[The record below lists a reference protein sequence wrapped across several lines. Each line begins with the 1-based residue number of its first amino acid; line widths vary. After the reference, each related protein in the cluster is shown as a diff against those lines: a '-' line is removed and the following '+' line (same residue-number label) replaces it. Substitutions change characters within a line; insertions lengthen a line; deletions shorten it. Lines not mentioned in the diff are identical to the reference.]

1 MLGALVVKG
10 QSGEGGREAL
20 EQLEVLGDAGAVAS
34 TERGVGLDDGGQMYV
49 AEVAAVQA
57 LYESRGRVVV
67 PPFQVWLRRRFQRG
81 PCQPRLLPQIAL
93 GPGDFALDEPRW
105 ILCAFRC

>member
-34 TERGVGLDDGGQMYV
+34 TVEEFGLDDEGQMYV
-49 AEVAAVQA
+49 AEVAAAQA
-57 LYESRGRVVV
+57 LYESRG
-67 PPFQVWLRRRFQRG
+67 
-81 PCQPRLLPQIAL
+81 
-93 GPGDFALDEPRW
+93 
-105 ILCAFRC
+105 LCR

>member
-34 TERGVGLDDGGQMYV
+34 TERGVGLDEGGQMYV

-57 LYESRGRVVV
+57 LYESRDVL
-67 PPFQVWLRRRFQRG
+67 LRRRVLALVSSTYIYNVYNVSRRSKSGCGGGSKGG
-81 PCQPRLLPQIAL
+81 PASPDYFLK
-93 GPGDFALDEPRW
+93 
-105 ILCAFRC
+105 